1 MFPNF
6 TKSIFKLVFFYYE
19 NIINDCK
26 NIIFLY
32 HFNENFIDKE
42 WNLIITKR
50 IFRNVYNSYF
60 KFANDFLLHPEYLSY
75 FDQMIQKIVSFL
87 FSTLKPH
94 LNNSSYSS
102 FFFLIVAVFSDAT
115 LSL

>member
-60 KFANDFLLHPEYLSY
+60 KFANDFLLFATE
-75 FDQMIQKIVSFL
+75 KIEICTQNIFPISI
-87 FSTLKPH
+87 K
-94 LNNSSYSS
+94 
-102 FFFLIVAVFSDAT
+102 
-115 LSL
+115 